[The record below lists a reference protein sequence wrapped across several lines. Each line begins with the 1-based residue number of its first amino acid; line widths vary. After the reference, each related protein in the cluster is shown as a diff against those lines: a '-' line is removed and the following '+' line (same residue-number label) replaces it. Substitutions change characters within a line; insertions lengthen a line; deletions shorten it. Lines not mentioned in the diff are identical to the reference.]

1 MSKRSIK
8 RAVNQTT
15 VLEQAGQVA
24 ARMQTSTAAA
34 DELVEAKNKRVHRRV
49 QDFLSDVSCLT
60 EQEFL
65 KAVTEKM
72 QGMVADSLGM
82 LHDKLD
88 EIPPQHLA
96 YATGMIMDKYLTLS
110 GRPSNITASAS
121 VRLGNS
127 EMSPEQVRS
136 ILKGSKRTVEEQ
148 TPVEVTAHQAE

>member
-1 MSKRSIK
+1 VSKRSIK
-8 RAVNQTT
+8 RAVNKTT

-24 ARMQTSTAAA
+24 ARMKTSTAGA
-34 DELVEAKNKRVHRRV
+34 DEVVEAKNKRAHRRV
-49 QDFLSDVSCLT
+49 QDFLCDVSCVT
-60 EQEFL
+60 EQDFL

-72 QGMVADSLGM
+72 QGMVADSLGI
-82 LHDKLD
+82 LHDKLH

-96 YATGMIMDKYLTLS
+96 YAVGVIMDKYLTLS

-136 ILKGSKRTVEEQ
+136 ILKGSKRVIEEQ
-148 TPVEVTAHQAE
+148 TEIKVTDASEG